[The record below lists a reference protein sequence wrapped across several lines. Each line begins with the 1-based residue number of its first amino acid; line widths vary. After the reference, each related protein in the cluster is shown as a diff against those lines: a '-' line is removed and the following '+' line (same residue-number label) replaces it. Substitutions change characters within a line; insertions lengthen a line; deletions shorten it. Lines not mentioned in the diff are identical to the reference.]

1 MSKQPR
7 ILVTGANGQLG
18 MEFRQL
24 AKLHPELKF
33 YFVSK
38 EECSIT
44 NLLALEELF
53 TINSFSHCINC
64 AAYTAV
70 DKAETEEK
78 LAFEINAIA
87 PGNLAA
93 LCKKTNAIFFHFSTD
108 YVFDGNAQDA
118 YKEDDPTNP
127 IGVYGLSKLD
137 GERSAIVNN
146 EQSII
151 IRTSWVFSSFGKNFV
166 KTMARLMKEKENVNV
181 VNDQFGS
188 PTYAA
193 DLANAILE
201 IIGAGSNPTPGIYHY
216 SNLGITNWYEFA
228 TEIKKLTAAKCEVHP
243 IPTALYPTAAK
254 RPQNSSLNTDK
265 IRSVFNIT
273 IPHWKDSLAKCILL
287 MAE

>member
-108 YVFDGNAQDA
+108 
-118 YKEDDPTNP
+118 
-127 IGVYGLSKLD
+127 
-137 GERSAIVNN
+137 
-146 EQSII
+146 
-151 IRTSWVFSSFGKNFV
+151 
-166 KTMARLMKEKENVNV
+166 
-181 VNDQFGS
+181 
-188 PTYAA
+188 
-193 DLANAILE
+193 
-201 IIGAGSNPTPGIYHY
+201 
-216 SNLGITNWYEFA
+216 
-228 TEIKKLTAAKCEVHP
+228 
-243 IPTALYPTAAK
+243 
-254 RPQNSSLNTDK
+254 
-265 IRSVFNIT
+265 
-273 IPHWKDSLAKCILL
+273 
-287 MAE
+287 